1 MHSTILTPIAS
12 TLNYS
17 IFSSSFS
24 FFFFSLRVL
33 RSGGVTDEQTGSF
46 IDTVSAMDA
55 GTLKLIIR
63 GMIFLGSLYQP
74 AVQLY
79 NTVDTYTF
87 GSARY
92 IALFLVMIVLY
103 YVSSVLWF
111 VFRHLFAFL
120 YWVYTSVRG
129 QAAAQGGA
137 GAAGETVYQAASAAL
152 SSDLTAAAAATTSA
166 AAATAAAATGAVK
179 SAVAGA
185 AATAAV
191 GAAAAHAAKGA
202 APAAVEADDDK
213 YDF

>member
-1 MHSTILTPIAS
+1 M
-12 TLNYS
+12 NYS
-17 IFSSSFS
+17 DFLVNFH
-24 FFFFSLRVL
+24 V
-33 RSGGVTDEQTGSF
+33 GGVTDEQTGSF

-74 AVQLY
+74 AVQVY
-79 NTVDTYTF
+79 NTIDSYTF

-103 YVSSVLWF
+103 YVSTAVWF
-111 VFRHLFAFL
+111 VLRHLFALL
-120 YWVYTSVRG
+120 YWVYTLVRG
-129 QAAAQGGA
+129 QQQAQGSA
-137 GAAGETVYQAASAAL
+137 GAAETVYQAASAAL
-152 SSDLTAAAAATTSA
+152 SSDLSAATTSA
-166 AAATAAAATGAVK
+166 ATGAGAAVK

-191 GAAAAHAAKGA
+191 GAAAAAHAAKSA
-202 APAAVEADDDK
+202 APAAATEVDDDK

>member
-1 MHSTILTPIAS
+1 M
-12 TLNYS
+12 
-17 IFSSSFS
+17 
-24 FFFFSLRVL
+24 
-33 RSGGVTDEQTGSF
+33 TDEQTGSF

-74 AVQLY
+74 AVQVY
-79 NTVDTYTF
+79 NTIDSYTF

-103 YVSSVLWF
+103 YVSSAVWF
-111 VFRHLFAFL
+111 VLRHLFAML
-120 YWVYTSVRG
+120 YWVYTLVRG
-129 QAAAQGGA
+129 QQQAQGSA
-137 GAAGETVYQAASAAL
+137 GAETVYQAASAAL
-152 SSDLTAAAAATTSA
+152 SSDLATAAATT
-166 AAATAAAATGAVK
+166 AATTAGAAGAAVK

-191 GAAAAHAAKGA
+191 GAAAAAHAAKSA
-202 APAAVEADDDK
+202 APAPSAEADDDK

>member
-1 MHSTILTPIAS
+1 M
-12 TLNYS
+12 
-17 IFSSSFS
+17 
-24 FFFFSLRVL
+24 
-33 RSGGVTDEQTGSF
+33 TDEQTGSF

-74 AVQLY
+74 AVQVY
-79 NTVDTYTF
+79 NTIDSYTF

-103 YVSSVLWF
+103 YVSTAVWF
-111 VFRHLFAFL
+111 VLRHLFALL
-120 YWVYTSVRG
+120 YWVYTLVRG
-129 QAAAQGGA
+129 QQQAQGSA
-137 GAAGETVYQAASAAL
+137 GAAETVYQAASAAL
-152 SSDLTAAAAATTSA
+152 SSDLTAATT
-166 AAATAAAATGAVK
+166 TAAAAGAGAAVK

-191 GAAAAHAAKGA
+191 GAAAAAHAAKSA
-202 APAAVEADDDK
+202 APSAATEADDDK